1 MEQNYHFFEEL
12 HILEYIRNI
21 YKIEIYIKRLLIWFK
36 IIAKLNVRDDK
47 KLGNAGSARTKREK
61 KIKKKKRKQREKYRE
76 KVNEEAEGEK
86 KEERGKKTSS
96 IKIVDQSGR
105 R

>member
-1 MEQNYHFFEEL
+1 M
-12 HILEYIRNI
+12 EYIRNI

-61 KIKKKKRKQREKYRE
+61 KIKKKKK
-76 KVNEEAEGEK
+76 KVA
-86 KEERGKKTSS
+86 
-96 IKIVDQSGR
+96 
-105 R
+105 